1 MIERAKW
8 IRSPEDR
15 DEACFEFY
23 KRLHFE
29 KKIRKATL
37 CVTAMGLY
45 KAYINGK
52 AVSDALF
59 TPYFTSYNK
68 RLQYQTYDVT
78 ELLRMDTDLSI
89 LAAEGWAVGNLVAL
103 PGVHHRYSDHIAVK
117 FAVEVEFEGGEV
129 LVVLSDES
137 VGVRNSHILSSSI
150 YNGEV
155 VDKTLPIR
163 ELGRAVLSD
172 VSAVLLPQEG
182 AEVHEQEI
190 VYPSAL
196 ITTPKGEK
204 VIDFGQNMVGY
215 VELTVTGKPGDRI
228 VMSHGEILDKD
239 GNFYND
245 NLRTAMQRT
254 EYVLAGEENEV
265 LKPTF
270 SWQGFRYVRLDE
282 FPLDKIDLASF
293 CGIVVYSDMER
304 SSYFTCGN
312 DKINRLYS
320 NILWGQKGNFVDIP
334 TDCPQRD
341 ERLGWTGDAQIFVR
355 TAAIN
360 FDVEKIFKKW
370 LRDLVLEQG
379 EDGIVGLFVPYCNLD
394 YPGRAVA
401 AWGDAVTICPWEIYL
416 AYGDREMLEECYPSM
431 KKWVDF
437 VRREGDEE
445 FLWLG
450 GGKLG
455 DWLALDDE
463 KAMMS
468 RRPTKGN
475 TDPDFIASA
484 FFAYSTSLLIRA
496 GRVLEKDVS
505 EYECLLENIK
515 SAIRKRFFEDRVP
528 KDKTQT
534 AYALALRFG
543 LCEDAQNAGDIL
555 ARLVRA
561 NGNRLTTGFV
571 ATPHLLHALSESGHS
586 DTAYDLL
593 LQESFP
599 SWLYSVNNGA
609 TTSWEHWDGIREDGS
624 VWDKDMNS
632 YNHYAYGAVGDWLFG
647 ACAGIKCLDDG
658 AGYKHIALEPH
669 TDKRLGFVK
678 YEIGTRSG
686 RLSSAW
692 RYITDSTVRFE
703 FEIPSATV
711 AELALPNG
719 AHYTLGGGKHTF
731 FADT

>member
-1 MIERAKW
+1 
-8 IRSPEDR
+8 
-15 DEACFEFY
+15 
-23 KRLHFE
+23 
-29 KKIRKATL
+29 
-37 CVTAMGLY
+37 
-45 KAYINGK
+45 
-52 AVSDALF
+52 
-59 TPYFTSYNK
+59 
-68 RLQYQTYDVT
+68 
-78 ELLRMDTDLSI
+78 
-89 LAAEGWAVGNLVAL
+89 
-103 PGVHHRYSDHIAVK
+103 
-117 FAVEVEFEGGEV
+117 
-129 LVVLSDES
+129 
-137 VGVRNSHILSSSI
+137 
-150 YNGEV
+150 
-155 VDKTLPIR
+155 
-163 ELGRAVLSD
+163 
-172 VSAVLLPQEG
+172 
-182 AEVHEQEI
+182 
-190 VYPSAL
+190 
-196 ITTPKGEK
+196 
-204 VIDFGQNMVGY
+204 
-215 VELTVTGKPGDRI
+215 
-228 VMSHGEILDKD
+228 
-239 GNFYND
+239 
-245 NLRTAMQRT
+245 
-254 EYVLAGEENEV
+254 
-265 LKPTF
+265 
-270 SWQGFRYVRLDE
+270 
-282 FPLDKIDLASF
+282 
-293 CGIVVYSDMER
+293 
-304 SSYFTCGN
+304 
-312 DKINRLYS
+312 
-320 NILWGQKGNFVDIP
+320 LWGQKGNFVDIP

-599 SWLYSVNNGA
+599 
-609 TTSWEHWDGIREDGS
+609 
-624 VWDKDMNS
+624 
-632 YNHYAYGAVGDWLFG
+632 
-647 ACAGIKCLDDG
+647 
-658 AGYKHIALEPH
+658 
-669 TDKRLGFVK
+669 
-678 YEIGTRSG
+678 
-686 RLSSAW
+686 
-692 RYITDSTVRFE
+692 
-703 FEIPSATV
+703 
-711 AELALPNG
+711 
-719 AHYTLGGGKHTF
+719 
-731 FADT
+731 

>member
-15 DEACFEFY
+15 DEACLEFY

-117 FAVEVEFEGGEV
+117 FALEVEFEGGEV

-293 CGIVVYSDMER
+293 RGIVVYSDMER

-320 NILWGQKGNFVDIP
+320 NILWGQKGNFVV
-334 TDCPQRD
+334 Q
-341 ERLGWTGDAQIFVR
+341 
-355 TAAIN
+355 
-360 FDVEKIFKKW
+360 
-370 LRDLVLEQG
+370 
-379 EDGIVGLFVPYCNLD
+379 
-394 YPGRAVA
+394 
-401 AWGDAVTICPWEIYL
+401 
-416 AYGDREMLEECYPSM
+416 
-431 KKWVDF
+431 
-437 VRREGDEE
+437 
-445 FLWLG
+445 
-450 GGKLG
+450 
-455 DWLALDDE
+455 
-463 KAMMS
+463 
-468 RRPTKGN
+468 
-475 TDPDFIASA
+475 
-484 FFAYSTSLLIRA
+484 
-496 GRVLEKDVS
+496 
-505 EYECLLENIK
+505 
-515 SAIRKRFFEDRVP
+515 
-528 KDKTQT
+528 
-534 AYALALRFG
+534 
-543 LCEDAQNAGDIL
+543 
-555 ARLVRA
+555 
-561 NGNRLTTGFV
+561 
-571 ATPHLLHALSESGHS
+571 
-586 DTAYDLL
+586 
-593 LQESFP
+593 
-599 SWLYSVNNGA
+599 
-609 TTSWEHWDGIREDGS
+609 
-624 VWDKDMNS
+624 
-632 YNHYAYGAVGDWLFG
+632 
-647 ACAGIKCLDDG
+647 
-658 AGYKHIALEPH
+658 
-669 TDKRLGFVK
+669 
-678 YEIGTRSG
+678 
-686 RLSSAW
+686 
-692 RYITDSTVRFE
+692 
-703 FEIPSATV
+703 
-711 AELALPNG
+711 
-719 AHYTLGGGKHTF
+719 
-731 FADT
+731 